1 MSILIFLILIGLVV
15 VLFPY
20 IIIGFVMV
28 IGFIAAICIAI
39 VSLFKKLTGR

>member
-1 MSILIFLILIGLVV
+1 MSILIFLVLVGLVV

-28 IGFIAAICIAI
+28 AGCIAAVIAA
-39 VSLFKKLTGR
+39 VVMLFKKLTGR